1 MSGFALE
8 DCEEAAEGHDDGD
21 FFVFLVDELEDLPV
35 HDVLVVVSEGLL
47 LEEGGVVGVG
57 DGGAVLED
65 GARERDDEL
74 AVHLDGVDVDVDVD
88 KEAHAAARGGAV
100 EAGDLVESGVVLSL
114 DLECAA
120 EENDLRHLL
129 FIYFYFFLVKKS
141 G

>member
-8 DCEEAAEGHDDGD
+8 DCEEAAEGHDNGD

-74 AVHLDGVDVDVDVD
+74 VVLLDGVDVDVDVD
-88 KEAHAAARGGAV
+88 KEVRALGGAV
-100 EAGDLVESGVVLSL
+100 EAGDLVESGVVHSF

-120 EENDLRHLL
+120 EEDDFGHYLL
-129 FIYFYFFLVKKS
+129 NEVK
-141 G
+141 